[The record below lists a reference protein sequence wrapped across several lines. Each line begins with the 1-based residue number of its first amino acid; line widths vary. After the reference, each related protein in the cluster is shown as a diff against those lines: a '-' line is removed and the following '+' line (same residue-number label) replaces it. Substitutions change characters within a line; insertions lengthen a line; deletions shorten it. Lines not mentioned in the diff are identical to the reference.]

1 MRLRGLSESVSDGLL
16 VALAAA
22 LVSGSFL
29 LFVAPR
35 VPRPLPPDYLNHYS
49 PLAHSLLN
57 GEGYRN
63 DSGQPALVYPPGY
76 PLILAGLFYVSG
88 ATGMGHAAT
97 LGMFN
102 VLCGMGIAVVFF
114 CIGKS
119 LFGRRVALIGTLIL
133 ITYPLYVWLVRFPCT
148 ELPFMLLFFTAVFF
162 VLRGIIRKSPLEAP
176 SFAAGVLIGA
186 GSLIRPFALLISLP
200 MLPVL
205 WLSSD
210 RRSVVKRLM
219 PCGLLLLGNF
229 VAVLP
234 WEAWVYK
241 ESGLLIPLATSLRTS
256 MLDGLSRLDTR
267 PDLPGQV
274 LPIRADVHT
283 FLQDIGRRSEEL
295 GSPMAI
301 GGLLLRE
308 LISKP
313 ATVLKLLIL
322 KAARALYG
330 TDSQRLEQPVALL
343 QIPYCLLALFGARL
357 AWRSGIHGRRFL
369 GLLVPV
375 VLYSWGLTI
384 AVVSTV
390 RYMVPMLGL
399 SAILVGLSLSALVDR
414 VFPRVGRS
422 SNAALPSETPAP

>member
-1 MRLRGLSESVSDGLL
+1 
-16 VALAAA
+16 
-22 LVSGSFL
+22 
-29 LFVAPR
+29 
-35 VPRPLPPDYLNHYS
+35 
-49 PLAHSLLN
+49 
-57 GEGYRN
+57 
-63 DSGQPALVYPPGY
+63 
-76 PLILAGLFYVSG
+76 
-88 ATGMGHAAT
+88 
-97 LGMFN
+97 MFN